1 MIVVVTHLL
10 SGAFDLFGYSE
21 LSLILEVRIFNTLI
35 FLFFRLHKIFGDVF
49 CDLGFQYIFVGMP
62 HDLDDALRGMLP
74 HTLDVVTQVLDPEM
88 AELLKDRLRLL
99 GEGGHEMSASQA
111 GAVSDWPG
119 GVFEAIE

>member
-1 MIVVVTHLL
+1 
-10 SGAFDLFGYSE
+10 
-21 LSLILEVRIFNTLI
+21 
-35 FLFFRLHKIFGDVF
+35 
-49 CDLGFQYIFVGMP
+49 MP

-99 GEGGHEMSASQA
+99 GEGGDEMSASQA

-119 GVFEAIE
+119 GVLEAIE